1 MYHLQHRFVTLLA
14 GALVPVILLHGGTW
28 TTGAGMNQSR
38 DRFSGVVLPN
48 GKVLVA
54 GDWPAASSAE
64 LYDPVQNFWTLTGN
78 MLQGRSMFRAA
89 LLSTGEVLAAGG
101 YTGTFPT
108 AKSELYNPNTGS
120 WSATGNLNVA
130 RCNYVLAVLPNGK
143 ILVAGGATSERFLG
157 VTTSAELYDPTTGVW
172 TRTGSMNHA
181 RQSATATVLPNG
193 KVLVAGGSVYIN
205 GSALTSA
212 ELYDPS
218 TGAWT
223 ITGSLNVRRAQH
235 TATLLAANGL
245 VLVAGGGDGYTFYTN
260 TAELYN
266 PSTGAWTLTGSMSVA
281 RFGHASTQLSNG
293 QVLAAGGQST
303 QNLGCPP
310 CGNIESSAETYDPG
324 TGTWSSAG
332 NMSSVREHQYAAL
345 LPTGLVLEAG
355 GAIQTGGNTATT
367 DLYQQ

>member
-1 MYHLQHRFVTLLA
+1 MRVVSLRNVTILA
-14 GALVPVILLHGGTW
+14 GSLISITFLHAGTW
-28 TTGAGMNQSR
+28 TAAANMNQSR

-54 GDWPAASSAE
+54 GGWSAVSSAE
-64 LYDPVQNFWTLTGN
+64 LYDPVLNSWTLTGN
-78 MLQGRSMFRAA
+78 MLQGRNIFQTA

-101 YTGTFPT
+101 YAGTFPT
-108 AKSELYNPNTGS
+108 AKSELYNPSIGVWT
-120 WSATGNLNVA
+120 ATGNLNVA
-130 RCNYVLAVLPNGK
+130 RCNYVLAVLQNGK

-157 VTTSAELYDPTTGVW
+157 VTTSAELYNPTTGNW
-172 TRTGSMNHA
+172 TRTGSMNQA
-181 RQSATATVLPNG
+181 RQGATATVLPNG
-193 KVLVAGGSVYIN
+193 KVLVAGGSTYIN

-212 ELYDPS
+212 ELYDPA
-218 TGAWT
+218 TGTWT
-223 ITGSLNVRRAQH
+223 LTGSLNIRRAQH
-235 TATLLAANGL
+235 TATLLATNGV

-266 PSTGAWTLTGSMSVA
+266 PATGAWTLTGSMSVA
-281 RFGHASTQLSNG
+281 RFGHASTQLSTG

-324 TGTWSSAG
+324 SGTWSSAG
-332 NMSSVREHQYAAL
+332 NMFSVREHQYAVL

-355 GAIQTGGNTATT
+355 GAIQTGGNTATA
-367 DLYQQ
+367 DRYEQ